1 MLFNVDLIYWDM
13 VDRCGIGIPLGYG
26 YGSIPIIISFLGE
39 WTSIY
44 QLFWCSPGVQGFDTL
59 PYGDPAKS
67 SVWRVPSSYR
77 DMQRSMAVG
86 VVPNHSRQQR
96 LQSSFKKAAIGIH

>member
-39 WTSIY
+39 
-44 QLFWCSPGVQGFDTL
+44 
-59 PYGDPAKS
+59 
-67 SVWRVPSSYR
+67 
-77 DMQRSMAVG
+77 
-86 VVPNHSRQQR
+86 
-96 LQSSFKKAAIGIH
+96 